1 MSQEEEK
8 EEKKMVT
15 IFLQL
20 GDVFKITNSK
30 NELYN
35 NQSYYIEYINSHKIK
50 TIHVETLDRVEF
62 HITLQLLLGYHTK
75 KSEKDTIIDGN
86 IDLLFRNH
94 YEGFALQNKL
104 LKNTWVQIVF
114 EKGELIGEITELEQD
129 MIEIELFNTKEK
141 IYINFNYN
149 GIPEE
154 LSIKHIKIID
164 KPDYDVLE
172 EEEENLE
179 IETIGEVE
187 DVVQLL
193 DIDVSRYRYDIE
205 VQKNDLLNSMLSQ
218 LSSSEKTYDNLNNI
232 HLNIERFQQL
242 RKQFSTFDEYGNIID
257 SIYKG
262 PQWKPLVNNLT
273 TLKTQLL
280 WTLPVTSTIKKVY
293 GVQEEELEE
302 FTFISNQ
309 SLDIDDKLEEIVQM
323 FKSDVSNQKSFRY
336 IQYLQNLNH
345 FFTPFEN
352 LDELNPLSTIPIH
365 NNTYVIIDNY
375 GKFDSNIIKTIP
387 LPKGQFYNKV
397 ETSQYIRDLYLSSDE
412 ILDAYQLT
420 EGKMFANRIHVP
432 YTNNTLKITGLIT
445 LPETIV
451 DYSRVK
457 LPGTNILDK
466 TNLSRLFINFSDI
479 FNQST
484 KITQYDIN
492 NETIHKQIHNLVD
505 KTHLKYYKPITSGNY
520 LNFLENI
527 IPSSKIIFNS
537 IKPYIVGKLSLI
549 NIIKFLEPY
558 LIYPDDVTFTFY
570 SKNLVPFIEDKI
582 KGFGVEIMSKKNAF
596 DGLFNTIARLNE
608 KHSKKVLKITMNFPK
623 QELCEIYEMNQTN
636 KHPDDDELLFKM
648 TISDF
653 KNTYT
658 YGIIQSNI
666 KLLIDSKM
674 NEFIEKHEDK
684 EKENPCEELKEEC
697 ISREKCMED
706 EKEENNCNSISN
718 IAENITKHN
727 LDKVLSEFDKD
738 FIVTERQL
746 EEFVDREYK
755 YHYSI
760 LQKVIQIEYNAT
772 YGRYEKLKYKLGEEA
787 SREMKFDKDTSLSP
801 YTQLRDIILGIS
813 DIVTRYDK
821 IIQFKEKYT
830 YHVLDKTNT
839 DHYWLFC
846 IKTNTKLLP
855 LFIYELAYTFINDR
869 DKYQNK
875 LDYIIQTQGENGD
888 DGESY
893 VDKYSGYVIQKKLLD
908 SAEGYENGFKV
919 VSREYLEEQ
928 DVEQET
934 IKLNETTI
942 KDRPYMKYE
951 KYKLI
956 IKTIDDLCSYLNHI
970 RLDNETKND
979 FIANIVYQQLNTFP
993 SEKKY
998 REVAKRNKAKN
1009 PDVKIVEYNDYIN
1022 RNLLYFT
1029 ISAFL
1034 ISLQTNIPN
1043 IILND
1048 LCCSIDFYPS
1058 NPDGSRESVKF
1069 ISTISYHFTK
1079 RKEQPWVSLIKS
1091 DGSRMKLDE
1100 LEKEINK
1107 SIEKIMDNKDSVS
1120 LIEQRKQLK
1129 VEAISNGLEEKSIEF
1144 IPKRYKISNWKQF
1157 LPPLTNINIKTHVND
1172 VSEEFK
1178 KSLVRK
1184 LKTGNITQYDN
1195 INILEGKN
1203 IIFSLLIQQEIQ
1215 DVIDSEELKLKSLSN
1230 QIYLENSCCLAL
1242 DTQHNFIDYFIHAKP
1257 IINTYLVNVNKN
1269 SLRLR
1274 DIKLMTFSPF
1284 LFINKNTQLKY
1295 PPISNQFT
1303 ENTIYMAFISYCN
1316 FEKPTPIPDDFKTI
1330 CKCTDGKPDNHLFDL
1345 NDSIREK
1352 VEKLKKIGKNYT
1364 NSEVIKLLQR
1374 VGYHNIIHI
1383 HISEVKIIQPL
1394 ENMRMILPRHIHTV
1408 HELPHD
1414 KLEDDINKTLTN
1426 ESPLLKSRYLLQFI
1440 NHWINNVDKKSVVT
1454 KEDRDKIN
1462 DDITHVNNELIKYI
1476 YQFLSK
1482 KTRLDKKIDDFFKTI
1497 FEWKKYPANFCNLI
1511 TFIKNYTYNIAKVFP
1526 NILANNFLKNGID
1539 SPLFNGIVHKYQG
1552 LSDKDLTS
1560 IKNETIQ
1567 YYQRFISLNELINDE
1582 NQGTIVLILN
1592 KIQENEFCNLIMD
1605 LMNQTPIFSESNKRM
1620 FDNETTLSLFTFY
1633 YLTIF
1638 STYIEVTFDVLETVD
1653 ANPSFKQNIIIF
1665 MIHLFIHYM
1674 NMMNEDK
1681 VTLDISYREVFD
1693 KEFKFKEIEKGE
1705 MITRLQQMT
1714 NEARKADNS
1723 MKAHRLGIWGKGLSD
1738 KVFKYTKDYDVIDTT
1753 VLKKTKQAEEEM
1765 IQVELIRDIL
1775 IEQEKE
1781 GEIQDDLNRD
1791 DDELE
1796 HGDDDE
1802 DDLNDGYEYD
1812 EYDEGEEYNDR
1823 DRDE

>member
-1 MSQEEEK
+1 MSQEE
-8 EEKKMVT
+8 KKMIT

-20 GDVFKITNSK
+20 GDVFKISNSTNDI
-30 NELYN
+30 YN
-35 NQSYYIEYINSHKIK
+35 NQSFYIEFINSDKIK

-62 HITLQLLLGYHTK
+62 YITSEQLLAYHKDVQLTTM

-94 YEGFALQNKL
+94 YEGFALQHKL
-104 LKNTWVQIVF
+104 LKNTWIQIVF
-114 EKGELIGEITELEQD
+114 EKGELIGEITELEED

-149 GIPEE
+149 GIPED

-205 VQKNDLLNSMLSQ
+205 IQKNDLLNSMLSQ
-218 LSSSEKTYDNLNNI
+218 LSSSEKTYESLNNI

-242 RKQFSTFDEYGNIID
+242 RKQFSTFDEYGNIVN

-273 TLKTQLL
+273 TLKIPLL

-293 GVQEEELEE
+293 GVKEEELEE

-309 SLDIDDKLEEIVQM
+309 PLEIDDKLEEIIQV

-336 IQYLQNLNH
+336 IQYLQNLYQ

-352 LDELNPLSTIPIH
+352 LDELKPLSIIPIQH
-365 NNTYVIIDNY
+365 NTNIIIDNY
-375 GKFDSNIIKTIP
+375 GNFNSNIIKTIP

-397 ETSQYIRDLYLSSDE
+397 ENSQYIRDVYLSSDQ

-420 EGKMFANRIHVP
+420 ESKMFANRIHVP
-432 YTNNTLKITGLIT
+432 YTNNTLKITGLLT
-445 LPETIV
+445 LPEAIV

-457 LPGTNILDK
+457 MPGTNILDK
-466 TNLSRLFINFSDI
+466 TNLSRLFINFSYI
-479 FNQST
+479 FNEST

-492 NETIHKQIHNLVD
+492 NETISRETHPFVD
-505 KTHLKYYKPITSGNY
+505 KIRLKYYKPITSGNY

-537 IKPYIVGKLSLI
+537 VKPYIIGKLSII
-549 NIIKFLEPY
+549 NIINFLEPY

-570 SKNLVPFIEDKI
+570 SRSLVPFIEDKI
-582 KGFGVEIMSKKNAF
+582 KGFGTEIMSKKIAF
-596 DGLFNTIARLNE
+596 DSLFNTISRLNE
-608 KHSKKVLKITMNFPK
+608 KHLKNVLKLSMNFPK
-623 QELCEIYEMNQTN
+623 QELCEIYEISQTN
-636 KHPDDDELLFKM
+636 KHPFDDELLFKM

-653 KNTYT
+653 KSTYT

-674 NEFIEKHEDK
+674 NEFIEKQEDK
-684 EKENPCEELKEEC
+684 DKENPCEEFKEKC
-697 ISREKCMED
+697 LSREKCMED

-727 LDKVLSEFDKD
+727 LEKVLTEFDKD
-738 FIVTERQL
+738 FIVTERNL
-746 EEFVDREYK
+746 EEYVDREYK
-755 YHYSI
+755 YYYSI
-760 LQKVIQIEYNAT
+760 LQKVIQIEYNIT
-772 YGRYEKLKYKLGEEA
+772 YGNYEKIKYKLGEEA
-787 SREMKFDKDTSLSP
+787 SREMKFDKDTNISP

-813 DIVTRYDK
+813 DIVTRYNK

-830 YHVLDKTNT
+830 YHVSDKTNT

-855 LFIYELAYTFINDR
+855 LFIYELAYIFINDR

-919 VSREYLEEQ
+919 VSREYLEEE
-928 DVEQET
+928 EQEP
-934 IKLNETTI
+934 IKLNEMTI

-970 RLDNETKND
+970 HLDNETKND

-998 REVAKRNKAKN
+998 KEVAKRNKAKN

-1022 RNLLYFT
+1022 RNLLYLT
-1029 ISAFL
+1029 ISTFL

-1043 IILND
+1043 IVLND
-1048 LCCSIDFYPS
+1048 FCCSIDFYPS
-1058 NPDGSRESVKF
+1058 NPEGSRESVKF
-1069 ISTISYHFTK
+1069 ISTIGYHFTK
-1079 RKEQPWVSLIKS
+1079 RKDQPWVSLIKS

-1107 SIEKIMDNKDSVS
+1107 AIEKIMDNKDSLS

-1129 VEAISNGLEEKSIEF
+1129 IEAISNGLEEKTIEF
-1144 IPKRYKISNWKQF
+1144 IPKKYKISNWKQF
-1157 LPPLTNINIKTHVND
+1157 LPPLTNINIKTHIND

-1178 KSLVRK
+1178 KNLIRK
-1184 LKTGNITQYDN
+1184 LKTGDITQYDN

-1230 QIYLENSCCLAL
+1230 QVYLENSCCLSL
-1242 DTQHNFIDYFIHAKP
+1242 ETENNFIDYFIRAKP
-1257 IINTYLVNVNKN
+1257 IIHTYLENINKN
-1269 SLRLR
+1269 SLRLN
-1274 DIKLMTFSPF
+1274 DIRLMTFSPF
-1284 LFINKNTQLKY
+1284 LFINKNTKLKY

-1303 ENTIYMAFISYCN
+1303 ENTIFMAFINYCN
-1316 FEKPTPIPDDFKTI
+1316 FEKLKPIPDDFKAI
-1330 CKCTDGKPDNHLFDL
+1330 CKCTDGKPDAHLFDL
-1345 NDSIREK
+1345 NDSIHEK

-1364 NSEVIKLLQR
+1364 NAELIKLLQR

-1394 ENMRMILPRHIHTV
+1394 ENLRMLLPSHMDTVQELPR
-1408 HELPHD
+1408 D
-1414 KLEDDINKTLTN
+1414 KLEDDINKTLKD
-1426 ESPLLKSRYLLQFI
+1426 EHPLSKSKYLLQFI
-1440 NHWINNVDKKSVVT
+1440 NHWINNVDKKSAVT
-1454 KEDRDKIN
+1454 KEDRDKLN

-1476 YQFLSK
+1476 YHFLSK
-1482 KTRLDKKIDDFFKTI
+1482 KNRLDKKIDDFFKTI
-1497 FEWKKYPANFCNLI
+1497 FEWKKYPSNFCNLI

-1526 NILANNFLKNGID
+1526 NILATNFLKNGIE
-1539 SPLFNGIVHKYQG
+1539 SPLFIGIVNKYQG

-1560 IKNETIQ
+1560 IKNETIK

-1582 NQGTIVLILN
+1582 NQGTIILILN
-1592 KIQENEFCNLIMD
+1592 KIQENEFCNLIME
-1605 LMNQTPIFSESNKRM
+1605 LMNQTPILSESNKRL

-1633 YLTIF
+1633 YLSIF
-1638 STYIEVTFDVLETVD
+1638 STYIEVTFDILETVD
-1653 ANPSFKQNIIIF
+1653 ANPSFKQNIIIIL
-1665 MIHLFIHYM
+1665 IHLLINYM
-1674 NMMNEDK
+1674 NLMNEDK
-1681 VTLDISYREVFD
+1681 ITLDISYREVFD
-1693 KEFKFKEIEKGE
+1693 KEFKFKEIEKSE

-1714 NEARKADNS
+1714 NEARKADNN

-1753 VLKKTKQAEEEM
+1753 VLQKTKQAEEGM
-1765 IQVELIRDIL
+1765 RQVELVRDIL

-1781 GEIQDDLNRD
+1781 GEVQDDSNVD
-1791 DDELE
+1791 QDELE
-1796 HGDDDE
+1796 HGDEDE
-1802 DDLNDGYEYD
+1802 DDFNDGNEYD